1 MIWTIIGV
9 FIPFVG
15 TTLGAAVAMLSRKNA
30 GETASKLLIGFAAGV
45 MLAAS
50 IWSLIMPSIELAS
63 KRGIVSFLPASIG
76 FAVGVGA
83 LIALDLLL
91 PSEPNAKSARQ
102 NKMLVLAVSVHNVP
116 EGMAVGAIFA
126 GLMAGGT
133 EITFASAVSLSVG
146 IALQN
151 IPEGAIVAMPFLL
164 DGKSKLKAF
173 ILGVLSGAVEPLAA
187 FATIALYV
195 VAVTIL
201 PYLLS
206 FAAGAMTYVIVKELM
221 PELKE
226 GNAGVIGLTIGFLL
240 MMIMDLSL

>member
-1 MIWTIIGV
+1 MIWTIVGV
-9 FIPFVG
+9 IIPFVG
-15 TTLGAAVAMLSRKNA
+15 TSLGAALALI
-30 GETASKLLIGFAAGV
+30 SKKVENKRAHSLLIGFAAGV
-45 MLAAS
+45 MLAAA
-50 IWSLIMPSIELAS
+50 IWSLILPSVELS
-63 KRGIVSFLPASIG
+63 SRRGDVPFLPVSVGFMIG
-76 FAVGVGA
+76 VFA
-83 LIALDLLL
+83 LIALDAVTLSVLQGTNRKNDLLFI
-91 PSEPNAKSARQ
+91 
-102 NKMLVLAVSVHNVP
+102 AVSAHNVP

-164 DGKSKLKAF
+164 DGKSKPKAF
-173 ILGVLSGAVEPLAA
+173 VLGMLSGAVEPLAA

-195 VAVTIL
+195 VVVAML

-226 GNAGVIGLTIGFLL
+226 GNAGIIGLTIGFLL